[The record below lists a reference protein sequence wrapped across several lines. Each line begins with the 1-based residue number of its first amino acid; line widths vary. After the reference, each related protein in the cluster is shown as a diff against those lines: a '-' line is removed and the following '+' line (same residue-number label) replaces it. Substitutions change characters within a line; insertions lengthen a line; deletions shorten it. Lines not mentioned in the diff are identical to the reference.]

1 MITTLQSIAPAPAD
15 LEIGLHLGL
24 AAVSDRID
32 RELTSADPTVQSLVD
47 HASRYRGKMLRPALA
62 LISAAAA
69 NPELIDALGHT
80 SQDTRVAAI
89 VDETVKVGAVV
100 EMIHVATLVHDDV
113 LDEAISRRGQPSVN
127 AMNGNETA
135 VMLGDYLFAA
145 SFTLCSKLPV
155 RDPAGVHTATRVGEV
170 TARVCRGE
178 MLQLA
183 NRHNADLSARQYF
196 DIISL
201 KTGELIAA
209 AAELGAL
216 HSGGPAPHAAV
227 LASFGASVGTAFQIR
242 DDLLDLEGD
251 EDTVGKPLGRDAEL
265 GKLTLPLI
273 HHLASRNG
281 AADALRAAVR
291 GERPPIP
298 RNNLIAMLEE
308 TGSIAHA
315 HSEADRLIEK
325 AIRSLGALPNSA
337 ARHYLEQIAT
347 AVLTRTA

>member
-1 MITTLQSIAPAPAD
+1 MTATLNSIAPAPAD
-15 LEIGLHLGL
+15 LEVLLHLGL
-24 AAVSDRID
+24 TAVADRVDAELAAEGR
-32 RELTSADPTVQSLVD
+32 TVQALVD

-62 LISAAAA
+62 LMSAAAA
-69 NPELIDALGHT
+69 RPALLERLDTDASELPAHLAEVVD
-80 SQDTRVAAI
+80 VAAVI
-89 VDETVKVGAVV
+89 EI
-100 EMIHVATLVHDDV
+100 IHVATLVHDDV
-113 LDEAISRRGQPSVN
+113 LDEAESRRGQPSVN

-135 VMLGDYLFAA
+135 VMLGDYLFAR
-145 SFTLCSKLPV
+145 SFTLCSRLPV
-155 RDPAGVHTATRVGEV
+155 RDARGTHTATRVGEI

-183 NRHNADLSARQYF
+183 NRHNADLTAAEYF
-196 DIISL
+196 EIIAL

-216 HSGGPAPHAAV
+216 HACAAPEHAEA
-227 LASFGASVGTAFQIR
+227 LARFGSAVGTAFQIR

-251 EDTVGKPLGRDAEL
+251 ERSVGKPLGRDATL

-298 RNNLIAMLEE
+298 RRNLITMLNE

-315 HSEADRLIEK
+315 RDEADRLIND
-325 AIRSLGALPNSA
+325 AIASLLPLPASPARS
-337 ARHYLEQIAT
+337 YLEQLAH